1 VKVLAGTN
9 GVRVHPEGI
18 ANDSKQRVPAR
29 MWTLAGGAGDPY
41 NADVEV
47 GRDFALF
54 DSEAD
59 LAFLAGTF
67 GYVQKVI

>member
-1 VKVLAGTN
+1 
-9 GVRVHPEGI
+9 
-18 ANDSKQRVPAR
+18 

-59 LAFLAGTF
+59 LTFLAGTLKEASRTF
-67 GYVQKVI
+67 GYVQVI